1 MNKMHDEIF
10 TIPQA
15 ANRCAISRWT
25 LMKCVNSGELK
36 ALRTPGGHYRIL
48 KEDLEDFIVKKN
60 MVPLIHNRSS
70 SKRILIVDDD
80 AQVQKLLT
88 VMLSSKKYKTETA
101 SSGFEAGAKVVKFKP
116 DLIILDLIMPEMSGF
131 EVCRQIK
138 KDPETS
144 HIKILAFTGYDSK
157 ESRDRIMEA
166 GADDYMVKPV
176 EKDVLLQHVE
186 ALLTKDSYNGK

>member
-1 MNKMHDEIF
+1 
-10 TIPQA
+10 
-15 ANRCAISRWT
+15 
-25 LMKCVNSGELK
+25 
-36 ALRTPGGHYRIL
+36 
-48 KEDLEDFIVKKN
+48 
-60 MVPLIHNRSS
+60 
-70 SKRILIVDDD
+70 
-80 AQVQKLLT
+80 
-88 VMLSSKKYKTETA
+88 MLSSKKYKTEMA